1 MNLSDGNWMHVLAAV
16 KSHCPVVHLT
26 WESTQSVFFD
36 LLFQLEHSVQ
46 RKNTTDLI
54 LRPGKLSGYYLV
66 DDLTPF

>member
-1 MNLSDGNWMHVLAAV
+1 MRQCFTASTMNLSNGNWMHVLAAV

-26 WESTQSVFFD
+26 WESTLSVVFD

-54 LRPGKLSGYYLV
+54 
-66 DDLTPF
+66 